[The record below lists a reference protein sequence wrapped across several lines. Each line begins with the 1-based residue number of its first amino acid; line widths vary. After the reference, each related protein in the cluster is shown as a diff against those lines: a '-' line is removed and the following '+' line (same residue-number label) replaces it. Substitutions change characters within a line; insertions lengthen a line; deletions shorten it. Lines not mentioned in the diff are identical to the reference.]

1 MTVDPDHDDVILATD
16 LMGAVDQK
24 TVVDLYKLLGLN
36 TVNDAL
42 KWEDVFQGYV
52 MKEYNG
58 FRQLQIDWM
67 AAIHNGNP
75 SYTFSLNDIDNDEA
89 RAHFGETREELERV
103 FNLADT
109 NNDGLVDGEE
119 ACRLWVGDAD
129 ILCSKFKPEYKE
141 HWLTMIEN
149 WVRNPLAHE

>member
-1 MTVDPDHDDVILATD
+1 MTVDPDHDDVILAQD

-36 TVNDAL
+36 TVGDAL

-75 SYTFSLNDIDNDEA
+75 SYTFSLADMVDDEA
-89 RAHFGETREELERV
+89 IAHFGETREELERV
-103 FNLADT
+103 FNLIDT

-119 ACRLWVGDAD
+119 ACRFWIGDAD
-129 ILCSKFKPEYKE
+129 IMCGHFSPENSDE
-141 HWLTMIEN
+141 WLSMIER
-149 WVRNPLAHE
+149 WVHNPLALY